1 MTLSK
6 PRAMNTETVG
16 QEGSP
21 ATPQQRARVLGSR
34 YFWIVVA
41 MLGIS
46 SFFHYLG
53 PQTSLLPLSVLP
65 LTRYTVGRII
75 FLLPV
80 AAAAYA
86 FGYVGGL
93 ITLALATLIMLP
105 RVFLVSSQPLDALI
119 ETVGITLVGLI
130 IVWMIETQDREKK
143 LRQHVVEELET
154 VNAISAA
161 LCQSL
166 DLDLTL
172 DTVLGEVLAIV
183 PGLGAKGAIF
193 LLDSWGQTLHMR
205 AYRGL
210 PEEFVQQASEI
221 PLEECLCGLTAETNE
236 VLVVA
241 DALDHPRH
249 ARCLE
254 QRPHSHVCVPLH
266 SKDRLQGIMDFCLPG
281 SQSLDNLDRQ
291 LFATIGGQIGVA
303 VENSRLYENL
313 RFYVRQITLAQEEE
327 RKRVARELH
336 DDTAQGLIDLSRRLD
351 DLAASGEVHSE
362 YATERLEVLQ
372 ERIEDLLQG
381 VRRYGRDLRPSVL
394 DDLGLLPALE
404 GLLANVRESGVEAEL
419 RIDGEQRRLY
429 PEAELE
435 LFRIVQEALHN
446 VRWHA
451 QASRVLLEIRF
462 GPDRVRVSVQDDGR
476 GFEVLGTT
484 SDLASKGKFGLVGI
498 TERAKLLGGQSSVH
512 SELGIGTAVT
522 VDVPA

>member
-1 MTLSK
+1 MKGS
-6 PRAMNTETVG
+6 RAAAVERPKGVAQYLLRM
-16 QEGSP
+16 
-21 ATPQQRARVLGSR
+21 LHSR

-53 PQTSLLPLSVLP
+53 PQTSLLPLSSLP
-65 LTRYTVGRII
+65 LTRSAVGRII

-80 AAAAYA
+80 AAAAFA

-93 ITLALATLIMLP
+93 VTLILAILVMLP
-105 RVFLVSSQPLDALI
+105 RVFLVSPQPLDALI
-119 ETVGITLVGLI
+119 ETIGIALVGLI

-154 VNAISAA
+154 VNAISAV

-166 DLDLTL
+166 ELDLTL
-172 DTVLGEVLAIV
+172 EQVLGAVLEVV
-183 PGLGAKGAIF
+183 PGLGAKGAVF
-193 LLDSWGQTLHMR
+193 LLDAWGQTLHLR
-205 AYRGL
+205 AHRGL
-210 PEEFVQQASEI
+210 PEEFIQQASEI
-221 PLEECLCGLTAETNE
+221 PLDECLCGLTAETNE

-249 ARCLE
+249 ARCPE
-254 QRPHSHVCVPLH
+254 RKPHSHVCVPLH

-281 SQSLDNLDRQ
+281 SQPVDGLDKQ

-313 RFYVRQITLAQEEE
+313 RFYVRQVTMAQEDE

-362 YATERLEVLQ
+362 YATARLEELH
-372 ERIEDLLQG
+372 ERIEGLLQS
-381 VRRYGRDLRPSVL
+381 VRRYSRDLRPSVL

-404 GLLANVRESGVEAEL
+404 GLLDNIQKSGTKAEL
-419 RIDGEQRRLY
+419 LIVGDQRRLP
-429 PEAELE
+429 PEVELE
-435 LFRIVQEALHN
+435 LYRIVQETLHN

-451 QASRVLLEIRF
+451 SASWVRLEIKF
-462 GPDRVRVSVQDDGR
+462 GRDRVQVSVEDDGK
-476 GFEVLGTT
+476 GFEVLGST
-484 SDLASKGKFGLVGI
+484 SDLASMGKFGLVGI
-498 TERAKLLGGQSSVH
+498 AERAQLLGGLSSVQ
-512 SELGIGTAVT
+512 SELGVGTTVT
-522 VDVPA
+522 VEVPA